1 MDGMMRRLSPAL
13 LAAVVAAG
21 LVAAP
26 AFAQI
31 TPGGATVG
39 PAGGTASTTAP
50 SNSQGTPAGGTG
62 VIGTTTFGRGGN
74 AVSGDTG
81 SAPAPR
87 RHARRA
93 RHRARHAARHSVRP
107 ATTDTGSAAGLN
119 GSNAPSR

>member
-13 LAAVVAAG
+13 LAAVVAVG

-26 AFAQI
+26 ALAQI

-62 VIGTTTFGRGGN
+62 VIGTTTFNRSGN
-74 AVSGDTG
+74 TVGGDTS

-93 RHRARHAARHSVRP
+93 RHGARHSARP
-107 ATTDTGSAAGLN
+107 ATTDTGSAAGLS